1 MHPLLADFLRALE
14 PGLGLAYLAHL
25 NHHIAQLDKA
35 EATMVNLTIK
45 AREVFARFSMGTI
58 V

>member
-1 MHPLLADFLRALE
+1 LHPLLADFLGAPE
-14 PGLGLAYLAHL
+14 PRLGLAYLTHL

-45 AREVFARFSMGTI
+45 TREILATLSMGSI